1 MTDRISLTVNG
12 ETHHVS
18 APPRTQLAE
27 VLRDMLDLTGTH
39 LGCEQ
44 GVCGACTVMMDG
56 RPVRSCITFV
66 NACDGAQIETIEGH
80 RSDPVMDRLREAF
93 SRHHA
98 LQCGFCTPGM
108 LATGRDILARHADP
122 DERTIRTELSGNL
135 CRCTGYVG
143 IVRAIQDVAAQEDL
157 DRGQPGD
164 RPPSNAVTPAAFT
177 PFTPI
182 EESAPDSAP
191 APQARGSVRTD
202 GSWTVVERS
211 FVLEH
216 PISKV
221 WALFSDV
228 ERVAGCVP
236 GASLSDVTGDSF
248 AGLVEVRFGPIS
260 ARFKG
265 QGTYDIHDAD
275 WCGTLSGRGEDK
287 GGQSNLR
294 GELRYLLTQGGA
306 ESTKV
311 DIIFRFQ
318 IEGMLAQF
326 NRPQLVTG
334 FVDFILGR
342 FIANCRAVLAGGTA
356 SASNRIG
363 AFALG
368 WAMVRGFFASVFRKR

>member
-12 ETHHVS
+12 ETHDVS

-27 VLRDMLDLTGTH
+27 VLRDVLDLTGTH

-44 GVCGACTVMMDG
+44 GVCGACTVMLDG

-66 NACDGAQIETIEGH
+66 NTCDGARIETIEGH
-80 RSDPVMDRLREAF
+80 RDDPVMDRLREAF

-108 LATGRDILARHADP
+108 LATGRDILSRHADP

-157 DRGQPGD
+157 DRSAPKAV
-164 RPPSNAVTPAAFT
+164 PPRNATAPAAFT

-182 EESAPDSAP
+182 EENVPQSARTEAN
-191 APQARGSVRTD
+191 GSVRSED
-202 GSWTVVERS
+202 NWTVVERS
-211 FVLEH
+211 FVLDH
-216 PISKV
+216 PVDKV

-228 ERVAGCVP
+228 EKVAGCVP
-236 GASLSDVTGDSF
+236 GAALSDVTEDSF
-248 AGLVEVRFGPIS
+248 EGLVEVRFGPIS

-265 QGTYDIHDAD
+265 RGTYAFDESDRH
-275 WCGTLSGRGEDK
+275 GTLTGRGEDK

-294 GELRYLLTQGGA
+294 GELRYTLAADDTG
-306 ESTKV
+306 STRV
-311 DIIFRFQ
+311 DVTFRFQ

-326 NRPQLVTG
+326 NRPELVTG

-342 FIANCRAVLAGGTA
+342 FIANCRAVLGGGTA
-356 SASNRIG
+356 SASQRIG
-363 AFALG
+363 VLALG
-368 WAMVRGFFASVFRKR
+368 WTMLRGIFASLFRKR

>member
-27 VLRDMLDLTGTH
+27 VLRDLLDLTGTH

-44 GVCGACTVMMDG
+44 GVCGACTVMLDG

-66 NACDGAQIETIEGH
+66 NACNGARIETVEGY
-80 RSDPVMDRLREAF
+80 RSDPLMDRLRDAF

-108 LATGRDILARHADP
+108 LATGHDILTRYPDP
-122 DERTIRTELSGNL
+122 DENTIRKELSGNL

-157 DRGQPGD
+157 NRGAPKA
-164 RPPSNAVTPAAFT
+164 PPPRNKAASVGFT

-182 EESAPDSAP
+182 ESSKPKSAP
-191 APQARGSVRTD
+191 AEAKGSVRAED
-202 GSWTVVERS
+202 NWTVVERG
-211 FVLEH
+211 FVLDY
-216 PISKV
+216 PIEKV
-221 WALFSDV
+221 WTLFSDV
-228 ERVAGCVP
+228 EKVAACVP
-236 GASLSDVTGDSF
+236 GAALSDVSEGSF
-248 AGLVEVRFGPIS
+248 GGLVEVRFGPIS

-265 QGTYDIHDAD
+265 RGTYEFDDRDRQGTL
-275 WCGTLSGRGEDK
+275 TGRGEDK

-294 GELRYLLTQGGA
+294 GELRYAMSEEGA
-306 ESTKV
+306 DSTRV
-311 DIIFRFQ
+311 DVTFRFQ

-326 NRPQLVTG
+326 NRPELVTG

-342 FIANCRAVLAGGTA
+342 FIANCRAVLGGKMA
-356 SASNRIG
+356 SSSHRIG
-363 AFALG
+363 VLALS
-368 WAMVRGFFASVFRKR
+368 WAMLRGIFGSLFRKR